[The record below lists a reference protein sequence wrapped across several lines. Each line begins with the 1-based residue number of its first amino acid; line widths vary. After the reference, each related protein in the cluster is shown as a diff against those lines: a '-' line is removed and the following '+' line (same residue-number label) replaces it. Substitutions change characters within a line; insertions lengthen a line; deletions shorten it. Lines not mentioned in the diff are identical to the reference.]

1 MKSLFITMVAIATLV
16 ACEPKPDLKKAAK
29 DIRQAEEEFA
39 KLADEKGVAVGFY
52 EFAAEEAVINRGG
65 LIKGRDAI
73 KAFYDPIE
81 KAGTKFKWSPDTVV
95 VSESGEMGY
104 TYGKYQHFEKD
115 SLGNLKVASS
125 GIFHTV
131 WKKQK
136 DGSWKYVWD

>member
-1 MKSLFITMVAIATLV
+1 MKKILFLFMVVVWASCQPASNPAT
-16 ACEPKPDLKKAAK
+16 AAK
-29 DIRQAEEEFA
+29 EIREAEEAFA

-52 EFAAEEAVINRGG
+52 EFAAEGAVINRGG
-65 LIKGRDAI
+65 LVKGRNAI
-73 KAFYDPIE
+73 KAFYEPIE
-81 KAGTKFKWSPDTVV
+81 KAGIKFKWSPDTVV

-136 DGSWKYVWD
+136 DGRWKYVWD